1 MALKRSRPGGR
12 RRVRSA
18 GPAASETR
26 SRILDAARQIIVERG
41 YPAATCQVI
50 ARAAGVSRPTL
61 HYYFASREE
70 IYDCLVEQSRD
81 ILADCAERAMRR
93 GTLVERLTEFGA
105 LLREVDSRDHSTI
118 AFLISARLEGM
129 RNRDLGEDP
138 AMALH
143 EFFTGLLDDA
153 VSAGE
158 LPDDT
163 DVESAVEVM
172 YTVLWG
178 LGFYTGFVER
188 STDML
193 VLAEQ
198 LENLFASA

>member
-1 MALKRSRPGGR
+1 MRRSN
-12 RRVRSA
+12 
-18 GPAASETR
+18 AASSATR
-26 SRILDAARQIIVERG
+26 GRILDAARRIIVERG

-70 IYDCLVEQSRD
+70 IYDCLVQQARGM
-81 ILADCAERAMRR
+81 LADCAEQAMRDDS
-93 GTLVERLTEFGA
+93 LVGRLTTFGE
-105 LLREVDSRDHSTI
+105 LLREIDARDHSTI

-129 RNRDLGEDP
+129 RNRELGEDP
-138 AMALH
+138 AMALRG
-143 EFFTGLLDDA
+143 FFTDLVVDA
-153 VSAGE
+153 VAAGE
-158 LPDDT
+158 LPAHT
-163 DVESAVEVM
+163 EIESAVAVM

-188 STDML
+188 DTDML

-198 LENLFASA
+198 LERMWADETTGPCPR

>member
-1 MALKRSRPGGR
+1 MRPAR
-12 RRVRSA
+12 T
-18 GPAASETR
+18 ASSDTR
-26 SRILDAARQIIVERG
+26 ARILEAARRIIVERG
-41 YPAATCQVI
+41 YPAATCQGI

-70 IYDCLVEQSRD
+70 IYDCLVEQSRNL
-81 ILADCAERAMRR
+81 LAECAERAMRYD
-93 GTLVERLTEFGA
+93 TLVERLTEFG
-105 LLREVDSRDHSTI
+105 LRLREVDIRDRSTI

-129 RNRDLGEDP
+129 RNRELGEDP
-138 AMALH
+138 AMALR
-143 EFFTGLLDDA
+143 EFFTELLADA
-153 VSAGE
+153 VAAGE
-158 LPDDT
+158 LPSDIDI
-163 DVESAVEVM
+163 ESAVEVM